1 MTKNKWTR
9 ARVAGLAGLAAIS
22 LAACGGGGGGG
33 GGTFFPAS
41 GPSAGNGGNNNQAA
55 PAAVALQ
62 PLVGGSQYSGTA
74 SFGDTVSIALDQP
87 ATGKLTLRFVDSRF
101 GLAGSVSASYA
112 TQADGSL
119 LASNFAAVAGT
130 GVPDAL
136 VAALPKLSLRF
147 QLDGSLLSGSLAQVP
162 NLKAGNGAVLQ
173 GEIAASNQGVA
184 DVARLAGVYNFI
196 KLTSAYNAKGMVQ
209 GAPASD
215 FGQLSIKADGS
226 VRACMGQAYADSC
239 SSGQAGLLAAED
251 DQKTYPGALALTLG
265 GQRIGR
271 VMVNAQSGA
280 ATLLAD
286 EFTSAA
292 DGSFRTGTWVLQSAP
307 SALAATALD
316 GEWLCSQPELDAA
329 TGALTGRTQRNFVS
343 IGANLLQ
350 TDTIDNDVK
359 LSVNAGIG
367 GSATST
373 VSGMNGLVAGQW
385 VDSQKIGR
393 VLLPVGK
400 QTAYYI
406 GSGASTGVAA
416 THISGV
422 CRALPVP
429 ALPAADSPYLTTAVG
444 AAMDLR
450 IGDAHPTQPA
460 IGYDQI
466 YYKQGRYRKVDKDSA
481 GKDSTQWKKA
491 FDDYCEAVGLSD
503 GAKGG
508 TVIAGTSLLNDPSTF
523 TCSTKNAFSTTGLK
537 TAVIG
542 PRGVPYLTDG
552 HHTLTSLWEAP
563 NGGGPKVTVKVV
575 KNEHF
580 VDLNNASF
588 WRKMR
593 QKKWVWLKLPDGS
606 AITPAELPQQLGLSN
621 GLKDDPYRA
630 LLYFTR
636 DIGYSQP
643 STPQPPNSPDP
654 ATSTEFLEFYWS
666 EWLQAAPQNLKLS
679 AYTLTDATS
688 YLQAIKDA
696 SNLMIATPGTTIIG
710 SSNKTATD
718 MGKRLAFDDLVFG
731 DLNTPMT
738 ADKPGKL
745 AYALYYR
752 ASLAAK

>member
-422 CRALPVP
+422 CRALPVQP
-429 ALPAADSPYLTTAVG
+429 VINTYAAAAVNVP
-444 AAMDLR
+444 MTIR

-460 IGYDQI
+460 IGYDQV
-466 YYKQGRYRKVDKDSA
+466 YYKQARYRNNKN
-481 GKDSTQWKKA
+481 GSTEWKKEFA
-491 FDDYCEAVGLSD
+491 DFCEAAGLSD
-503 GAKGG
+503 SKGS
-508 TVIAGTSLLNDPSTF
+508 TVIAGTSKLTDTTTF
-523 TCSTKNAFSTTGLK
+523 TCSGK
-537 TAVIG
+537 TVDQTAMKSAVVG
-542 PRGVPYLTDG
+542 PRGVLYLTDG
-552 HHTLTSLWEAP
+552 HHTLTSFWDAP
-563 NGGGPKVTVKVV
+563 DGGGAEVNIPVV
-575 KNEHF
+575 MKGNF
-580 VDLNNASF
+580 MSLSNAAF
-588 WRKMR
+588 WREMR
-593 QKKWVWLKLPDGS
+593 KSKKVWLKLPDGR
-606 AITPAELPQQLGLSN
+606 AITPADLPQQLGLNN
-621 GLKDDPYRA
+621 GLQDDPYRA

-636 DIGYSQP
+636 GLGYDQP
-643 STPQPPNSPDP
+643 TVSTDP
-654 ATSTEFLEFYWS
+654 ANLTPSPEFLEFYWA
-666 EWLQAAPQNLKLS
+666 EWLQANPQNLKLS
-679 AYTLTDATS
+679 AYNLTNSDS
-688 YLQAIKDA
+688 YMQAIGAA
-696 SNLMIATPGTTIIG
+696 SDLMNRADPNTIIG
-710 SSNKTATD
+710 SSGLTATA
-718 MGKRLAFDDLVFG
+718 MGQRPMPYAPADLAALYVS
-731 DLNTPMT
+731 
-738 ADKPGKL
+738 ADPLKPGKL
-745 AYALYYR
+745 AYALSYR

>member
-9 ARVAGLAGLAAIS
+9 ARVAGLAGIAAIS

-41 GPSAGNGGNNNQAA
+41 GPSAGNGGNNSNNQPA

-112 TQADGSL
+112 TQPDGSL

-184 DVARLAGVYNFI
+184 DVSRLAGVYNFI

-226 VRACMGQAYADSC
+226 VRACMGQAYADGC
-239 SSGQAGLLAAED
+239 SGGQAGLLAAED

-286 EFTSAA
+286 EFATTAA
-292 DGSFRTGTWVLQSAP
+292 DGSFRTGTWVLQSATT
-307 SALAATALD
+307 ALAATALD
-316 GEWLCSQPELDAA
+316 GEWLCSQPELDPA

-367 GSATST
+367 GAATST

-406 GSGASTGVAA
+406 GSAASTGVAA

-422 CRALPVP
+422 CRALPVQ
-429 ALPAADSPYLTTAVG
+429 AVSNTYASATVG
-444 AAMDLR
+444 SAMDIR

-466 YYKQGRYRKVDKDSA
+466 YYKQGRYRKTKDSA
-481 GKDSTQWKKA
+481 GNDSTQWKKE
-491 FDDYCEAVGLSD
+491 FDDYCEAVGLTD
-503 GAKGG
+503 GAKGS
-508 TVIAGTSLLNDPSTF
+508 TVIAGTSLLTDPGSF
-523 TCSTKNAFSTTGLK
+523 TCSTKNAFDITALK
-537 TAVIG
+537 SAVVG
-542 PRGVPYLTDG
+542 PRGVLYLTDG
-552 HHTLTSLWEAP
+552 HHTLTSFWEAP
-563 NGGGPKVTVKVV
+563 NGGGPEVKVKVV
-575 KNEHF
+575 KKGHYM
-580 VDLNNASF
+580 DLNNASF
-588 WRKMR
+588 WRTMR
-593 QKKWVWLKLPDGS
+593 QNKFVWLKLPDGS
-606 AITPAELPQQLGLSN
+606 AITPAELPPLLGLSN

-636 DIGYSQP
+636 DLGYKQP
-643 STPQPPNSPDP
+643 AN
-654 ATSTEFLEFYWS
+654 STEFLEFYWS
-666 EWLQAAPQNLKLS
+666 EWLQAAPQSLKLS
-679 AYTLTDATS
+679 AYKLTDATS
-688 YLQAIKDA
+688 YLQAIQAA
-696 SNLMIATPGTTIIG
+696 SGLMNATPDTTIIG
-710 SSNKTATD
+710 SSGLTALQMGKLSTFDTAT
-718 MGKRLAFDDLVFG
+718 FN

-738 ADKPGKL
+738 AAKPGKL
-745 AYALYYR
+745 AYALDYR
-752 ASLAAK
+752 ASLAVK